1 MSAGSK
7 IESSEYS
14 GLNKVVGW
22 FLTLRWIACGGVFFS
37 LIIIDFSFHFR
48 LPYKILFTL
57 NGILFLENAILT
69 VYYTLIKGKNLSRKE
84 LRWYFNIQVCLDYIL
99 LLLMGYFTGFLE
111 NPILYY
117 FVFHIMLTAF
127 IFSNRVV
134 FWYVGSLLVVLIS
147 VMFSEYYGIINHYPL
162 YFANRQSYNDL
173 ILIRGAGLCTTLI
186 ISSYLI
192 TGIKNRI
199 EERGKRVEVEL
210 NRYKSLDTIK
220 SNFILQ
226 VTHEIRGPLAA
237 LKGFHEMILKGI
249 TGETGGKT
257 IETIQ
262 KANRR
267 TENLITMVDEMID
280 YAYMRAQEDV
290 QYTKTEITLK
300 DAIDTNLSLFSTMAM
315 QKGIRFS
322 SNCSGEISLIA
333 SPDLMNIILSNLIS
347 NAIKYSP
354 PMTVITINAEK
365 EQNVIHI
372 MVSDEGIGITPE
384 ELNNIFEEFY
394 RTRKAREIE
403 RDGTGL
409 GLPIVHKAVE
419 SLNGKIT
426 VYSEQGKGTTFH
438 IYIPEFS
445 ETITNIKK
453 AGGNNEQRKNSH
465 HR

>member
-1 MSAGSK
+1 MAK

-14 GLNKVVGW
+14 SLNKVIGW

-48 LPYKILFTL
+48 LPYRILFVL
-57 NGILFLENAILT
+57 NGILFLENVLLT
-69 VYYTLIKGKNLSRKE
+69 MYYTLVKEKNLSRKE
-84 LRWYFNIQVCLDYIL
+84 LRWYFNIQVCLDYVL
-99 LLLMGYFTGFLE
+99 LLMMGYFTGFLE

-134 FWYVGSLLVVLIS
+134 FLYVGSLIVVLIS
-147 VMFSEYYGIINHYPL
+147 VMLAEYYGIINHYPL
-162 YFANRQSYNDL
+162 FYSEGRQSYNDL
-173 ILIRGAGLCTTLI
+173 MLIRGTGLCTTLI

-226 VTHEIRGPLAA
+226 VIHEIRGPLAA

-249 TGETGGKT
+249 TGETGSKT
-257 IETIQ
+257 IEVIQ

-267 TENLITMVDEMID
+267 TENLIMMVDEMID
-280 YAYMRAQEDV
+280 YAYMRAKEDV
-290 QYTKTEITLK
+290 QYTKTDIALWY
-300 DAIDTNLSLFSTMAM
+300 AIDTNLSMFSTMAM

-322 SNCSGEISLIA
+322 SNCSREISLVA
-333 SPDLMNIILSNLIS
+333 NQDLINIILSNLIS
-347 NAIKYSP
+347 NAIKYSSSK
-354 PMTVITINAEK
+354 TVVNINAER
-365 EQNVIHI
+365 EQNVVHI
-372 MVSDEGIGITPE
+372 IVSNEGIGIKPE
-384 ELNNIFEEFY
+384 ELDDIFEEFY

-426 VYSEQGKGTTFH
+426 VYSEEGERTAFH
-438 IYIPEFS
+438 IYIPVSS
-445 ETITNIKK
+445 EANTDKPLV
-453 AGGNNEQRKNSH
+453 GGNNEQLTDSH